1 MPKEG
6 PKRKSNYHIETL
18 KTNPVKQFL
27 FLLACFA
34 ILLHFSCSE
43 SAEKNKDD
51 QGLETNKKPLTISIP
66 QFRDSVSK
74 APVAQHQEKV
84 DNPLNDWYFSVKLY
98 ETPKTFHYLIKL
110 QYEEIQG
117 EDTLKLPN
125 FGTFPK
131 PVIQKGSEKYSCII
145 GFLDKENKFRE
156 YKKVYVKENRL
167 KITALKHYAVA
178 TYEK

>member
-1 MPKEG
+1 MKLSG
-6 PKRKSNYHIETL
+6 FI
-18 KTNPVKQFL
+18 
-27 FLLACFA
+27 FLLAIAVIIGCDQQ
-34 ILLHFSCSE
+34 
-43 SAEKNKDD
+43 AERNAND
-51 QGLETNKKPLTISIP
+51 QGAESNKKPLTISIP
-66 QFRDSVSK
+66 EYRDSVSK
-74 APVAQHQEKV
+74 EPVAQHQEKV

-98 ETPKTFHYLIKL
+98 ETPKTFHYLVKL
-110 QYEEIQG
+110 RYEEIRG

-125 FGTFPK
+125 FGAIPK
-131 PVIQKGSEKYSCII
+131 PVIQKGNEKYSCII